1 MIHLCL
7 CLFGIFILTQ
17 VSFVCR
23 SNSLSYLWQADQ
35 LLKHKAALSCIQSCS
50 INRGLCGR
58 AFTCTRLPQNAIW
71 RGWGRAPSLFFMAVT
86 NALSLPYH
94 TNKNNFGLICW
105 TRVFLRTSAP
115 PILLIVHILMFKTLW
130 SCSILDTA
138 SASRSLNYENE
149 EKQHC
154 FHQTAMLFSFYQFV
168 LFPGFQMYK
177 KKKSCWVLTTRGPGS
192 QLVRKGFAV
201 TAFKVKHI

>member
-1 MIHLCL
+1 MCL

-35 LLKHKAALSCIQSCS
+35 LLKHKVVPSTEVCVAERLHALG
-50 INRGLCGR
+50 RHRMLFEEAEEELRLCFHGCNQCFV
-58 AFTCTRLPQNAIW
+58 APLPHKQKQLWI
-71 RGWGRAPSLFFMAVT
+71 
-86 NALSLPYH
+86 
-94 TNKNNFGLICW
+94 GLICW

-154 FHQTAMLFSFYQFV
+154 FHQTAMLFSFYQLV
-168 LFPGFQMYK
+168 LFPGFQMLK
-177 KKKSCWVLTTRGPGS
+177 KKKKLLSFDYTWGPGS

>member
-1 MIHLCL
+1 MHSAATECYLKRL
-7 CLFGIFILTQ
+7 RKSS
-17 VSFVCR
+17 VFV
-23 SNSLSYLWQADQ
+23 
-35 LLKHKAALSCIQSCS
+35 
-50 INRGLCGR
+50 
-58 AFTCTRLPQNAIW
+58 
-71 RGWGRAPSLFFMAVT
+71 FMAVT

-105 TRVFLRTSAP
+105 TRVFLLTSAP

-154 FHQTAMLFSFYQFV
+154 FHQTAMLFSFYQLV
-168 LFPGFQMYK
+168 LFPGFQMLK
-177 KKKSCWVLTTRGPGS
+177 KKTKVAEFWLHMRTRKSARAEGFCCDSIQSKTYLKTSDSTVFIF
-192 QLVRKGFAV
+192 LVISESF
-201 TAFKVKHI
+201 

>member
-17 VSFVCR
+17 VSFVRR

-94 TNKNNFGLICW
+94 TNKNNFGLDWSVEHVFFFSHQLPRYYLLSSSWCLKLSDPVPFW
-105 TRVFLRTSAP
+105 TRRLP
-115 PILLIVHILMFKTLW
+115 H
-130 SCSILDTA
+130 D
-138 SASRSLNYENE
+138 
-149 EKQHC
+149 H
-154 FHQTAMLFSFYQFV
+154 
-168 LFPGFQMYK
+168 
-177 KKKSCWVLTTRGPGS
+177 
-192 QLVRKGFAV
+192 
-201 TAFKVKHI
+201 